1 MNAKFLDKYEN
12 ILNENYRKDFS
23 LIEKTKII
31 EACIQYSEIFEKLP
45 SEQRKKLNVPKIL
58 TSQYFQN
65 KNEFFDELI
74 DLVTSEDEKS
84 IVNDIKKL
92 FEDIKK

>member
-1 MNAKFLDKYEN
+1 M
-12 ILNENYRKDFS
+12 
-23 LIEKTKII
+23 
-31 EACIQYSEIFEKLP
+31 ACIQYSEIYEKLP
-45 SEQRKKLNVPKIL
+45 SEQRIKLNAPKIL

-84 IVNDIKKL
+84 IVNDIKEL
-92 FEDIKK
+92 IEDI

>member
-1 MNAKFLDKYEN
+1 M
-12 ILNENYRKDFS
+12 
-23 LIEKTKII
+23 
-31 EACIQYSEIFEKLP
+31 ACIQYSEIFEKLP